1 MKATNRPAIKK
12 EQAQQEN
19 PASGFFSI
27 SSVQVKAFR
36 IPTVRPESDGTIEW
50 DKTIL
55 VLVTVEAGDKMGIG
69 YTYADTSTALFIKD
83 NLIPQIIGRDPL
95 DISGAWSIMVDSIRN
110 IGRSG
115 VASMAISAVD
125 NALWDLKARLLG
137 LPLVKLLGAVHTGIE
152 IYYSGGFTSY
162 SLDELQKE
170 FYEWTEK
177 RVTKFKMKIGRDSA
191 LDYERVKVVR
201 DAIGDCNSL
210 FIDANGAFTVNEAI
224 YQAQRLSEFDIRW
237 FEEPVSS
244 DNLIGLKQVRDRAPF
259 GMQIAAG
266 EYGYDQYYF
275 RRMLETQGVD
285 VLQADATRCA
295 GITGF
300 LQAATISE
308 AFQTKLSSHCAPALH
323 LHPACSV
330 SNYIHAEYFFD
341 HQRIEK
347 LFFEGVQ
354 EPINGMLYPDLSA
367 EGNGLEVKWNDA
379 NNYLI

>member
-1 MKATNRPAIKK
+1 
-12 EQAQQEN
+12 
-19 PASGFFSI
+19 
-27 SSVQVKAFR
+27 
-36 IPTVRPESDGTIEW
+36 
-50 DKTIL
+50 
-55 VLVTVEAGDKMGIG
+55 
-69 YTYADTSTALFIKD
+69 ADTSTALFIKD

-177 RVTKFKMKIGRDSA
+177 GVTKFKMKIGRDSA

-308 AFQTKLSSHCAPALH
+308 AFQT
-323 LHPACSV
+323 
-330 SNYIHAEYFFD
+330 
-341 HQRIEK
+341 
-347 LFFEGVQ
+347 
-354 EPINGMLYPDLSA
+354 
-367 EGNGLEVKWNDA
+367 
-379 NNYLI
+379 